1 MRDLAGVALPLR
13 VFTPGF
19 LAVVALS
26 AILCIAL
33 PAVVL
38 IALLVTR
45 LRRLKREET
54 PKSCLTSRY
63 VKAIFGFMQITDP
76 RALRALAH
84 PLRLDL
90 VELLGALGQATA
102 AACARQL
109 GTSQASC
116 SFHLRQL
123 AKYGFVEQAPPSE
136 DSRERPWRL
145 TDLEQNW
152 STDAGPAADQ
162 LERVFVQREADR
174 ILAWLA
180 ADDAP
185 DAWRKSSFVGGAT
198 LPVTRRR
205 AEVDSRRPSC
215 RARAVRAAPDRP
227 E

>member
-1 MRDLAGVALPLR
+1 
-13 VFTPGF
+13 
-19 LAVVALS
+19 
-26 AILCIAL
+26 
-33 PAVVL
+33 
-38 IALLVTR
+38 
-45 LRRLKREET
+45 
-54 PKSCLTSRY
+54 LTSRN
-63 VKAIFGFMQITDP
+63 VKVIFGFVRITDP

-90 VELLGALGQATA
+90 VELLGSLGQATA

-123 AKYGFVEQAPPSE
+123 AKYGFVEQATPSE

-145 TDLEQNW
+145 TDLEQSW
-152 STDAGPAADQ
+152 SADAGLAADQ

-180 ADDAP
+180 ADDAS

-198 LPVTRRR
+198 LPVTVDELKSIR
-205 AEVDSRRPSC
+205 ADL
-215 RARAVRAAPDRP
+215 RAAIAPYVRRLSDRSDWPADARFVRILLAGTPLELDPANDNP
-227 E
+227 EESP

>member
-1 MRDLAGVALPLR
+1 
-13 VFTPGF
+13 
-19 LAVVALS
+19 
-26 AILCIAL
+26 
-33 PAVVL
+33 
-38 IALLVTR
+38 
-45 LRRLKREET
+45 
-54 PKSCLTSRY
+54 
-63 VKAIFGFMQITDP
+63 MQITDP

-180 ADDAP
+180 AEDVP

-198 LPVTRRR
+198 VPMTIDELKSIR
-205 AEVDSRRPSC
+205 ADL
-215 RARAVRAAPDRP
+215 RAALAPYVQRLTDRSDWPADAHFVRILLAGTPLELANPNDDNP
-227 E
+227 EESA